1 MENETRIN
9 LSVKLFPPWTCSLLH
24 DYMKKKLL
32 VGILVAFL
40 VLYVAFFGA
49 PIIRI
54 ESEERVIEM
63 KASDEDYSR
72 EVEIFLPAVEENEEG
87 IMALLRVK
95 VIEGEGKTLLE
106 IDDISFLKNTQESIR
121 VSKRVS
127 EKVTDVETSN
137 YDIIYSIDANASV
150 IEGPS
155 AGPAMAVATSFA
167 LLNKSLNQSVII
179 SGYLQEDGTVS
190 KVSGILAKAEVAKKN
205 NIELFLVPLGQ
216 RMQTKTET
224 KKVCET
230 IGLTSYCE
238 TETTSRI
245 LDIQEEIGIDVI
257 EVESISEALKY
268 FTIN

>member
-1 MENETRIN
+1 
-9 LSVKLFPPWTCSLLH
+9 
-24 DYMKKKLL
+24 MKKRSL

-40 VLYVAFFGA
+40 VLYVVFFGT
-49 PIIRI
+49 PLIRI
-54 ESEERVIEM
+54 ESKERVIEM

-87 IMALLRVK
+87 IMALLKVK
-95 VIEGEGKTLLE
+95 LVEGEGKTLLE

-127 EKVTDVETSN
+127 EKVTNIETSN

-167 LLNKSLNQSVII
+167 LLNESLNHSVII

-205 NIELFLVPLGQ
+205 SIKLFLVPLGQ
-216 RMQTKTET
+216 RAQVKTET
-224 KKVCET
+224 RKVCET

-238 TETTSRI
+238 TETTSKRV
-245 LDIQEEIGIDVI
+245 DIQEEIGIEVI
-257 EVESISEALKY
+257 EVGSISEALEY
-268 FTIN
+268 FIMN